1 MVRKGKEIIMILSLI
16 FFLKV
21 GRQTI
26 FENKQNY
33 ISWKVFKVKLQF
45 HIIKSLM

>member
-26 FENKQNY
+26 FVNKQNY
-33 ISWKVFKVKLQF
+33 LSWKVFKVKLQF